1 MTNSTDTT
9 TTSTTLTG
17 RVAVVTG
24 ASSGIGEATAKRLA
38 ASGAKVAVLARRAER
53 LDKLVNEIEQAGGTA
68 LAIAIDVSDAD
79 AVRAAA
85 DRVAQELGTVD
96 LLFNNAGV
104 MLPAPVEEQRF
115 DQWQQQIDLNISG
128 LMYVIGAFVPQL
140 IASAAEKGVADLI
153 NTSSIGAQNIFPN
166 FAVYSGTKAYVTHM
180 SRTLRAELGPKG
192 VRVSAIEPGIVST
205 ELADHVTDAVA
216 TEWISDTKGKIDVL
230 ESVDVA
236 EAINF
241 LAGQPPR
248 VNFQQLTIM
257 PTAQIS

>member
-1 MTNSTDTT
+1 MTNSTDINTP
-9 TTSTTLTG
+9 LAG

-24 ASSGIGEATAKRLA
+24 ASSGIGQATAKRLA

-53 LDKLVNEIEQAGGTA
+53 LEKLVDEIEQSGGTA
-68 LAIAIDVSDAD
+68 LAVAIDVSDAD

-85 DRVAQELGTVD
+85 DRVARELGTVD

-166 FAVYSGTKAYVTHM
+166 FAVYAGTKAYVTQM
-180 SRTLRAELGPKG
+180 SRTLRVELGPKG
-192 VRVSAIEPGIVST
+192 IRVSAIEPGIVKT
-205 ELADHVTDAVA
+205 ELADHVTDAGA
-216 TEWISDTKGKIDVL
+216 TEWITDTKGKIDVL
-230 ESVDVA
+230 ESEDVA

-241 LAGQPPR
+241 LAGQPAR